1 MSLST
6 LQRLY
11 RTGLIAAALLCTAE
25 MVSASAADRR
35 LEAIKQA
42 LIDLSLGS
50 ELQLSASAYV
60 DARGVL
66 HESSLVTSQSQ
77 VRGVRVLSYLE
88 EAGISTA
95 SLDAI
100 VAASECAI
108 SRPDLRRQVLV
119 NVDYGEG
126 NPRLGD
132 HYMSEVAA
140 LSQQSVVAALSESA
154 SWAVVEQQSFS
165 SRYHQK
171 MAASNNLQPPLELQ
185 VALGEALPR
194 RASRAQINQYLSNQ
208 SASALYQTGSKIAA
222 LSDRQSW
229 PSQTLAWSLRLI
241 DPVLGQV
248 ILTENGRINY
258 PSQDR
263 GYSKSYLPGRF
274 VSELSTLSQRFVAAA
289 EDVLQCSPRYYHVSR
304 SGRHGSFSGQPVSGT
319 HSDTSKQALEF
330 KINGGRVAGV
340 QIGDQFLLSRTPQI
354 TGEGA
359 RLHDI
364 ETLVLAEVQEVNRH
378 SAMLRPIAGQQRPNT
393 AAESRSGNN
402 LSNYVAIYF

>member
-1 MSLST
+1 LTM
-6 LQRLY
+6 
-11 RTGLIAAALLCTAE
+11 AALLCAAE
-25 MVSASAADRR
+25 MVSASEADRR

-50 ELQLSASAYV
+50 ELQLSSSAYV

-88 EAGISTA
+88 ESGITSV

-100 VAASECAI
+100 MAASECAI

-119 NVDYGEG
+119 TVNYGEG

-140 LSQQSVVAALSESA
+140 LSQHSVAAALSDSA
-154 SWAVVEQQSFS
+154 NWAVVEQQRFA

-171 MAASNNLQPPLELQ
+171 MAASNNLEPPFELQ
-185 VALGEALPR
+185 LTLGEALPR

-208 SASALYQTGSKIAA
+208 SAGALFETGAKISA

-229 PSQTLAWSLRLI
+229 PSKTLAWDLRLI
-241 DPVLGQV
+241 DPLLGKV
-248 ILTENGRINY
+248 ILAENGKINY
-258 PSQDR
+258 PSQNR

-274 VSELSTLSQRFVAAA
+274 VRELSTLSQSFVAAV
-289 EDVLQCSPRYYHVSR
+289 DDILQCLPRYYHVSH
-304 SGRHGSFSGQPVSGT
+304 SGRHGSFSGQLVSGRQ
-319 HSDTSKQALEF
+319 SDSPEQGLEF
-330 KINGGRVAGV
+330 KINGGRIAGV

-359 RLHDI
+359 SLDDI
-364 ETLVLAEVQEVNRH
+364 EKLVLAEVQEVNRH
-378 SAMLRPIAGQQRPNT
+378 SAMLMPIAGQHRPS
-393 AAESRSGNN
+393 AAEESRSSTNF
-402 LSNYVAIYF
+402 SNYVAIYF